1 MTRSKSCGEYAGT
14 HAGVNRHRKAWEPLV
29 KVRAKAAKQGE
40 LAAMKASPP
49 PPDVAAIVRYLAETR
64 PELLRDALAS
74 VEPKEEVR
82 Q

>member
-1 MTRSKSCGEYAGT
+1 
-14 HAGVNRHRKAWEPLV
+14 
-29 KVRAKAAKQGE
+29 
-40 LAAMKASPP
+40 
-49 PPDVAAIVRYLAETR
+49 VAAIVRYLAETR